1 MFQAP
6 QASPVKFTYQQE
18 IQVSQAVTPGTVLV
32 TGAVGLGRPRSSPV
46 SRIRPCHSPAGTEK
60 CSGQVACGVA
70 FGVQVGAE
78 VMNWVHDFGNRR
90 KR

>member
-32 TGAVGLGRPRSSPV
+32 TGAVGLGRPQSSPV
-46 SRIRPCHSPAGTEK
+46 SGIRPCHSPAGTEK
-60 CSGQVACGVA
+60 CSGQWLAGWHLGSKLVL
-70 FGVQVGAE
+70 
-78 VMNWVHDFGNRR
+78 RL
-90 KR
+90 